1 MKKIITSIA
10 IGLISIELQAQSTI
24 SGSNDVCPNAILT
37 YTVGGQLGGCSSKK
51 FTVTGGVFSD
61 YSNQTVV
68 TINSPT
74 IKVKWNGENGNITVE
89 GTGQSP
95 CNGYIASKNVI
106 GLSIPNLYTVLPVPP
121 IPCGSTD
128 NFDIFVLAYQPPSET
143 VFTTLPIPNGPQSLS
158 LPPEFQ
164 LVSVVYNGKYT
175 EFTNEVFDRF
185 KITLKPTNGFSTG
198 SGTVRNYF
206 NCGSGGEIYSA
217 PKSFNI
223 QRSPPVVP
231 FISTSSPVI
240 RCDANPVGITCNTV
254 SGATEYQWEARDGV
268 QIASGNG
275 TNNITITAT
284 YSGDVRVKSKSASCN
299 SESNW
304 SNWFRVHF
312 GSPYINAAMTGSCSG
327 YTLWLNEFA
336 ATSYN
341 WYEDPGTANNGYLST
356 YGGGQ
361 ASGTPTSG
369 EYIVIGQATNQC
381 GNAGY
386 TFLMYACNGYRVAP
400 NPAKAK
406 INVVFDNTDNLK
418 TLPEQ
423 IDVLSEN
430 STNVLRTINVKQVF
444 DKKQFINGNT
454 VMIDAEGLPRGTYY
468 LHVKFGEQ
476 TDKKTKIDK
485 LRIILE

>member
-1 MKKIITSIA
+1 MKTVLILTIFALA
-10 IGLISIELQAQSTI
+10 IFESKAQSAIT
-24 SGSNDVCPNAILT
+24 GANDVCPNSILT
-37 YTVGGQLGGCSSKK
+37 YNVEGQLAGCGSKK
-51 FTVTGGVFSD
+51 FTVTGGIFPD
-61 YSNQTVV
+61 YSNQTTV
-68 TINSPT
+68 TTAVNS

-95 CNGYIASKNVI
+95 CNGYVASKDVI
-106 GLSIPNLYTVLPVPP
+106 KFSIPGVSEILPFPS
-121 IPCGSTD
+121 IPCGSTS
-128 NFDIFVLAYQPPSET
+128 NFEIFVLINLPPSGLIIST
-143 VFTTLPIPNGPQSLS
+143 APNGPQSFN
-158 LPPEFQ
+158 LPSGFEI
-164 LVSVVYNGKYT
+164 VSTSPAGTAKNYL
-175 EFTNEVFDRF
+175 NEDCNRHRVT
-185 KITLKPTNGFSTG
+185 IKPTSPSSAGT
-198 SGTVRNYF
+198 GTVKNYF
-206 NCGSGGEIYSA
+206 NCGSGGELYS
-217 PKSFNI
+217 PPQSFTI
-223 QRSPPVVP
+223 QRSPPAVP

-240 RCDANPVGITCNTV
+240 RCDANPVGIACNTV

-406 INVVFDNTDNLK
+406 INVVFDNTDNIK